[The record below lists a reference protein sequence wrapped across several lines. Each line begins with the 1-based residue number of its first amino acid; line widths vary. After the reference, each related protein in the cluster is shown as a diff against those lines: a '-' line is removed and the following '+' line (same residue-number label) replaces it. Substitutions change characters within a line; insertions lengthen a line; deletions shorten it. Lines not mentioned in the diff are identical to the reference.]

1 MKKIAAYAKLLRLP
15 GIGALG
21 TTTLIGALTIGVTN
35 LFDLSLVF
43 LVGSFSAVF
52 GFLLNDYADVEL
64 DNLVDDLKKKP
75 LVSGD
80 VSKKSALM
88 IAILLILSTFLFISI
103 LYHGKTIDNHKVI
116 AILCIILAGILGSVY
131 DLYGK
136 KIVGSDFL
144 VSISMSFV
152 FLFGALSFGQP
163 TVITWIIFILTFN
176 QAIHMNA
183 VEGGIKDADHDY
195 KMGVTNMALAS
206 GVKVEGNNLIIPT
219 SFKAFGFGIR
229 LCSAVLLF
237 TPFVLFGYSYY
248 IWQIILLAVL
258 TGVLLVLSVK
268 FLTMKIFDRSKIRK
282 LIGVQSFLRYSLVP
296 IMLIPI
302 IGTLP
307 SVILVFFPIVW
318 YIVFTPLLGEEL
330 FKPRM

>member
-1 MKKIAAYAKLLRLP
+1 MKKVAAYAKLLRLP

-21 TTTLIGALTIGVTN
+21 TTTLIGALTVGVY
-35 LFDLSLVF
+35 DLVDLGIVF
-43 LVGSFSAVF
+43 LIGSFSAVF

-80 VSKKSALM
+80 VSKRSALM
-88 IAILLILSTFLFISI
+88 IAILLILSTFFLISL
-103 LYHGKTIDNHKVI
+103 LYFEKPIDTYKFY

-131 DLYGK
+131 DLFGK

-144 VSISMSFV
+144 VSISMSLV

-163 TVITWIIFILTFN
+163 TTITWIIFILTFN
-176 QAIHMNA
+176 QSLHMNA

-195 KMGVTNMALAS
+195 KMGVTNIALSS
-206 GVKVEGNNLIIPT
+206 GVKVEGNTLFIPNA
-219 SFKAFGFGIR
+219 FKTFGFGIR
-229 LCSAVLLF
+229 LFSAVLLF
-237 TPFVLFGYSYY
+237 TPFVFFGYTYY
-248 IWQIILLAVL
+248 LWHIILLAVL
-258 TGVLLVLSVK
+258 TFILLALSVK
-268 FLTMKIFDRSKIRK
+268 FLTMKIFNRSQIRK
-282 LIGVQSFLRYSLVP
+282 IIGIQSFLRYSLVP

-307 SVILVFFPIVW
+307 SVILIIFPIAW
-318 YIVFTPLLGEEL
+318 YILFTPLLGEEL

>member
-1 MKKIAAYAKLLRLP
+1 MSKVAAYAKLLRLP

-21 TTTLIGALTIGVTN
+21 TTTLIGAMTVGVYDLIDLAIVFTIG
-35 LFDLSLVF
+35 SL
-43 LVGSFSAVF
+43 SAVF

-88 IAILLILSTFLFISI
+88 IAILLILATFFLISV
-103 LYHGKTIDNHKVI
+103 LYYGKPIDNHKLV
-116 AILCIILAGILGSVY
+116 AINCIILAGILGSVY

-163 TVITWIIFILTFN
+163 TIITWIIFILTFN

-195 KMGVTNMALAS
+195 KMGVTNMALSS
-206 GVKVEGNNLIIPT
+206 GVKVKGDSLIIPN
-219 SFKAFGFGIR
+219 SFKAFGLGIR
-229 LCSAVLLF
+229 LFSAVLLF
-237 TPFVLFGYSYY
+237 TPFVFFGYDYY
-248 IWQIILLAVL
+248 LWQIILLAVL
-258 TGVLLVLSVK
+258 TIILLVLSYK
-268 FLTMKIFDRSKIRK
+268 FYTMKVFDRSKIRK

-307 SVILVFFPIVW
+307 SVILIFFPILW
-318 YIVFTPLLGEEL
+318 YIIFTPLLGEEL

>member
-1 MKKIAAYAKLLRLP
+1 MNKVAAYAKLLRLP

-21 TTTLIGALTIGVTN
+21 TTTLIGAISVGEYDLLN
-35 LFDLSLVF
+35 LSIVF
-43 LVGSFSAVF
+43 LIGSFSAVF

-80 VSKKSALM
+80 VSKRSALM
-88 IAILLILSTFLFISI
+88 MAILLILLTFFLISI
-103 LYHGKTIDNHKVI
+103 LYYNKPIDSNKLV
-116 AILCIILAGILGSVY
+116 AIICIILAGILGSVY

-163 TVITWIIFILTFN
+163 TIITWIIFILTFN

-195 KMGVTNMALAS
+195 KMGVTNMALSS
-206 GVKVEGNNLIIPT
+206 GVKVEGNNLIIPNI
-219 SFKAFGFGIR
+219 FKAFGFGIR
-229 LCSAVLLF
+229 LFSAVLLF
-237 TPFVLFGYSYY
+237 TPFVFFGYNYY
-248 IWQIILLAVL
+248 SWQIILLAAL
-258 TGVLLVLSVK
+258 TFILLALSVK
-268 FLTMKIFDRSKIRK
+268 FLTMKIFERSKIRK
-282 LIGVQSFLRYSLVP
+282 IIGVQSFLRYSLVP

-302 IGTLP
+302 IGTLT
-307 SVILVFFPIVW
+307 SVILIIFPIFW
-318 YIVFTPLLGEEL
+318 YIIFTPLLGEEL

>member
-21 TTTLIGALTIGVTN
+21 TTALIGALTVGVYD
-35 LFDLSLVF
+35 LFDLCIVF
-43 LVGSFSAVF
+43 LIGSFSAVF

-80 VSKKSALM
+80 VSKRSALM
-88 IAILLILSTFLFISI
+88 IAILLILLTFFLISI
-103 LYHGKTIDNHKVI
+103 LYFEKPIDTYKLI
-116 AILCIILAGILGSVY
+116 AIICVILAGILGSVY

-144 VSISMSFV
+144 VSISMSLV

-163 TVITWIIFILTFN
+163 TIITWIIFILTFN

-195 KMGVTNMALAS
+195 KMGVTNIALSS
-206 GVKVEGNNLIIPT
+206 GVKVEGNNLFIPNN
-219 SFKAFGFGIR
+219 FKAFGFGIR
-229 LCSAVLLF
+229 LFSAVLLF
-237 TPFVLFGYSYY
+237 TPFVFFGYNYY
-248 IWQIILLAVL
+248 LWQIILLAVL
-258 TGVLLVLSVK
+258 TFILLALSVK

-282 LIGVQSFLRYSLVP
+282 IIGIQSFLRYSLVP

-307 SVILVFFPIVW
+307 SVILIIFPIVW
-318 YIVFTPLLGEEL
+318 YIIFTPLLGEEL

>member
-21 TTTLIGALTIGVTN
+21 TTTLIGAITVGEYD
-35 LFDLSLVF
+35 LFALCIVF
-43 LVGSFSAVF
+43 LVGSLSAVF

-88 IAILLILSTFLFISI
+88 IAIVLILLTFLLISI
-103 LYHGKTIDNHKVI
+103 LYFEKPIDTYKFF
-116 AILCIILAGILGSVY
+116 AIICIIAAGFLGSIY

-136 KIVGSDFL
+136 KIIGSDFL

-163 TVITWIIFILTFN
+163 TIITWIIFVLTFN
-176 QAIHMNA
+176 QALHMNA

-195 KMGVTNMALAS
+195 KMGVTNMALSS
-206 GVKVEGNNLIIPT
+206 GVKVDGDSLFIPN

-229 LCSAVLLF
+229 LFSAVLLF
-237 TPFVLFGYSYY
+237 TPFVVFGYEDSLWHL
-248 IWQIILLAVL
+248 ILLVVFTFILLA
-258 TGVLLVLSVK
+258 LSFR

-282 LIGVQSFLRYSLVP
+282 LIGIQSFLRYSLVP
-296 IMLIPI
+296 FMLLPI
-302 IGTLP
+302 IGILP
-307 SVILVFFPIVW
+307 SVILIIFPIVW

>member
-1 MKKIAAYAKLLRLP
+1 MGLT
-15 GIGALG
+15 GI
-21 TTTLIGALTIGVTN
+21 
-35 LFDLSLVF
+35 FYF
-43 LVGSFSAVF
+43 LWT
-52 GFLLNDYADVEL
+52 
-64 DNLVDDLKKKP
+64 
-75 LVSGD
+75 
-80 VSKKSALM
+80 
-88 IAILLILSTFLFISI
+88 IAII
-103 LYHGKTIDNHKVI
+103 
-116 AILCIILAGILGSVY
+116 CIILAGILGSVY

-163 TVITWIIFILTFN
+163 TIITWIIFILTFN

-195 KMGVTNMALAS
+195 KMGVTNIALSS
-206 GVKVEGNNLIIPT
+206 GVKVEGNNLFIPNN
-219 SFKAFGFGIR
+219 FKAFGFGIR
-229 LCSAVLLF
+229 LFSAVLLF
-237 TPFVLFGYSYY
+237 TPFVFFGYNYY
-248 IWQIILLAVL
+248 PWQIILLAVL
-258 TGVLLVLSVK
+258 TFILLAFSYK

-282 LIGVQSFLRYSLVP
+282 IIGFQSFLRYSLVP

-307 SVILVFFPIVW
+307 SIILIIFPIIW
-318 YIVFTPLLGEEL
+318 YIIFTPLLGEEL

>member
-1 MKKIAAYAKLLRLP
+1 MKRIAAYAKLLRLP
-15 GIGALG
+15 GIGGLG
-21 TTTLIGALTIGVTN
+21 TTTLIGALTVGVYDV
-35 LFDLSLVF
+35 FDLFIVF
-43 LVGSFSAVF
+43 LIGSLSAVF

-80 VSKKSALM
+80 VSKKSAL
-88 IAILLILSTFLFISI
+88 LLSVFLILIIFFLISI
-103 LYHGKTIDNHKVI
+103 LYYEKPIDTNKFI
-116 AILCIILAGILGSVY
+116 AINCIILAGILGTIY

-136 KIVGSDFL
+136 RIIGSDFL
-144 VSISMSFV
+144 VAISMSFV

-163 TVITWIIFILTFN
+163 TIITWIIFVLTFN
-176 QAIHMNA
+176 QTLHMNA

-195 KMGVTNMALAS
+195 KMGVTNLALSS
-206 GVKVEGNNLIIPT
+206 GVKVDKTKLFIPN
-219 SFKAFGFGIR
+219 SFKSFGFGIR
-229 LCSAVLLF
+229 LFSVVLLF
-237 TPFVLFGYSYY
+237 LPFVFFEYSYY
-248 IWQIILLAVL
+248 LWQIILLAVL
-258 TGVLLVLSVK
+258 TFILIVLSVK

-282 LIGVQSFLRYSLVP
+282 SIGIQSFLRYSLVP

-307 SVILVFFPIVW
+307 SVIIIIFPIVW
-318 YIVFTPLLGEEL
+318 YIIFTPLLGEEM

>member
-21 TTTLIGALTIGVTN
+21 TTTLIGALTVGVYDVI
-35 LFDLSLVF
+35 DLCIVF
-43 LVGSFSAVF
+43 LIGSLSAVF

-75 LVSGD
+75 LVSED
-80 VSKKSALM
+80 VSKRSALM
-88 IAILLILSTFLFISI
+88 IGILLILLTFFLISL
-103 LYHGKTIDNHKVI
+103 LYYEKPIDTNKFI
-116 AILCIILAGILGSVY
+116 AISCIILAGILGSIY

-136 KIVGSDFL
+136 KIIGSDFL

-152 FLFGALSFGQP
+152 FLFGALSFAQP
-163 TVITWIIFILTFN
+163 TIITWIIFILTFN

-195 KMGVTNMALAS
+195 KMGVTNIALSS
-206 GVKVEGNNLIIPT
+206 GVKVDGTTLFIPN
-219 SFKAFGFGIR
+219 SFKTFGFGIR
-229 LCSAVLLF
+229 LFSAVLLF
-237 TPFVLFGYSYY
+237 TPFVFFGYPYY
-248 IWQIILLAVL
+248 LWQIILLAVL
-258 TGVLLVLSVK
+258 TFILLALSVK

-282 LIGVQSFLRYSLVP
+282 IIGIQSFLRYSLVP

-307 SVILVFFPIVW
+307 SVILIIFPIVW
-318 YIVFTPLLGEEL
+318 YILFTPLLGEEL

>member
-21 TTTLIGALTIGVTN
+21 TTALIGALTVGVYD
-35 LFDLSLVF
+35 LFDLSIVF

-80 VSKKSALM
+80 VSKRSALM
-88 IAILLILSTFLFISI
+88 IAILLILLTFFLISI
-103 LYHGKTIDNHKVI
+103 LYFEKPIDTYKLI
-116 AILCIILAGILGSVY
+116 AIICIILAGILGSVY

-136 KIVGSDFL
+136 KIIGSDFL
-144 VSISMSFV
+144 VSISMSLV

-163 TVITWIIFILTFN
+163 TIITWIIFILTFN

-195 KMGVTNMALAS
+195 KMGVTNIALSS
-206 GVKVEGNNLIIPT
+206 GVKVEGNNLFIPNK
-219 SFKAFGFGIR
+219 FKAFGFGIR
-229 LCSAVLLF
+229 LFSAVLLF
-237 TPFVLFGYSYY
+237 TPFVFFGYNYY
-248 IWQIILLAVL
+248 PWQIILLAVL
-258 TGVLLVLSVK
+258 TFILLALSVK

-282 LIGVQSFLRYSLVP
+282 IIGIQSFLRYSLVP

-302 IGTLP
+302 IGTLT
-307 SVILVFFPIVW
+307 SVILIFFPIVW
-318 YIVFTPLLGEEL
+318 YILFTPLLGEEL

>member
-1 MKKIAAYAKLLRLP
+1 MKKISVYAKLLRLP

-21 TTTLIGALTIGVTN
+21 TTTLIGALTVGMTDLVN
-35 LFDLSLVF
+35 LCIVF

-64 DNLVDDLKKKP
+64 DNLVSDLKKKP

-80 VSKKSALM
+80 VSKRSALM
-88 IAILLILSTFLFISI
+88 IAILLILMTFLLISI
-103 LYHGKTIDNHKVI
+103 LYYGKPIDTYKFF
-116 AILCIILAGILGSVY
+116 AIISIIVAGILGSIY
-131 DLYGK
+131 DLFGK
-136 KIVGSDFL
+136 KIIGSDFL

-152 FLFGALSFGQP
+152 FIFGALSFGEP
-163 TVITWIIFILTFN
+163 TVITWIIFVLTFN
-176 QAIHMNA
+176 QALHMNA

-195 KMGVTNMALAS
+195 KMGVTNIALS
-206 GVKVEGNNLIIPT
+206 TGVKVEGDALFIPN

-229 LCSAVLLF
+229 LFSAVLLF
-237 TPFVLFGYSYY
+237 TPFVVFGYDYY
-248 IWQIILLAVL
+248 LWQIILLAVL
-258 TGVLLVLSVK
+258 IFILLALSLK

-282 LIGVQSFLRYSLVP
+282 LIGIQSFLRYSLVP

-302 IGTLP
+302 IGLVP
-307 SVILVFFPIVW
+307 SVILVFFPIAW
-318 YIVFTPLLGEEL
+318 YIIFTPLLGEEL

>member
-1 MKKIAAYAKLLRLP
+1 MSKVAGYAKLLRLP

-21 TTTLIGALTIGVTN
+21 TTTLIGAMTVGVY
-35 LFDLSLVF
+35 DLIDLAIVF
-43 LVGSFSAVF
+43 LIGSLSAVF

-88 IAILLILSTFLFISI
+88 IAILLILATFFLISV
-103 LYHGKTIDNHKVI
+103 LYYGKPIDNHKLV
-116 AILCIILAGILGSVY
+116 AINCIILAGVLGSVY

-144 VSISMSFV
+144 VSISMAFV

-163 TVITWIIFILTFN
+163 TIITWIIFILTFN

-195 KMGVTNMALAS
+195 KMGVTNMALSS
-206 GVKVEGNNLIIPT
+206 GVTVKGDSLIIPN

-229 LCSAVLLF
+229 LFSAVLLF
-237 TPFVLFGYSYY
+237 TPFVFFGYDYY
-248 IWQIILLAVL
+248 LWQIILLAVL
-258 TGVLLVLSVK
+258 TIVLLALSFR
-268 FLTMKIFDRSKIRK
+268 FLTMKVFDRSKIRK

-307 SVILVFFPIVW
+307 SVILIFFPILW
-318 YIVFTPLLGEEL
+318 YILFTPLLGEEL

>member
-1 MKKIAAYAKLLRLP
+1 MKKVAAYAKLLRLP

-21 TTTLIGALTIGVTN
+21 TTALIGALTVGVT
-35 LFDLSLVF
+35 DLVDLCIVF
-43 LVGSFSAVF
+43 LVGSLSAVF

-75 LVSGD
+75 LVSGE
-80 VSKKSALM
+80 VSKRSALM
-88 IAILLILSTFLFISI
+88 IGILLILVTFFLISLLYFEKPLDTYKFIA
-103 LYHGKTIDNHKVI
+103 LN
-116 AILCIILAGILGSVY
+116 CIILAGILGSVY
-131 DLYGK
+131 DLFGK
-136 KIVGSDFL
+136 KIIGSDFL

-163 TVITWIIFILTFN
+163 TIITWIIFVLTFN
-176 QAIHMNA
+176 QALHMNA

-195 KMGVTNMALAS
+195 KMGVTNIALSS
-206 GVKVEGNNLIIPT
+206 GVKVEGNALFIPST
-219 SFKAFGFGIR
+219 FKAFGFGIR

-237 TPFVLFGYSYY
+237 IPFVFFGYDYY
-248 IWQIILLAVL
+248 LWQIILLAVL
-258 TGVLLVLSVK
+258 TFILLALSVK

-282 LIGVQSFLRYSLVP
+282 LIGIQSFLRYSLVP

-302 IGTLP
+302 IDILP
-307 SVILVFFPIVW
+307 SVILIFFPIVW

>member
-1 MKKIAAYAKLLRLP
+1 MKKVAAYAKLLRLP

-21 TTTLIGALTIGVTN
+21 TTTLIGALTVGVTD
-35 LFDLSLVF
+35 LVDLSIVF
-43 LVGSFSAVF
+43 LVGSLSAVF

-80 VSKKSALM
+80 VSKRSALM
-88 IAILLILSTFLFISI
+88 IGIFLILLTFFLISL
-103 LYHGKTIDNHKVI
+103 LYYEKPLDTYKFI
-116 AILCIILAGILGSVY
+116 AINCIILAGILGSVY
-131 DLYGK
+131 DLFGK
-136 KIVGSDFL
+136 RIIGSDFL

-176 QAIHMNA
+176 QALHMNA

-195 KMGVTNMALAS
+195 KMGVTNIALSS
-206 GVKVEGNNLIIPT
+206 GVKVDGNALFIPPT
-219 SFKAFGFGIR
+219 FKAFGFGIR

-237 TPFVLFGYSYY
+237 TPFVFFGYDYY
-248 IWQIILLAVL
+248 LWQIILLAVL
-258 TGVLLVLSVK
+258 TFILLVLSVK

-282 LIGVQSFLRYSLVP
+282 LIGIQSFLRYSLVP

-302 IGTLP
+302 IDILP
-307 SVILVFFPIVW
+307 SVILIFFPIVW

>member
-15 GIGALG
+15 GIGGLG
-21 TTTLIGALTIGVTN
+21 TTTLIGALTVGVYDV
-35 LFDLSLVF
+35 FDLFIVF
-43 LVGSFSAVF
+43 LVGSFSAVY

-80 VSKKSALM
+80 ISKRSALL
-88 IAILLILSTFLFISI
+88 IGIFLILITFFLISI
-103 LYHGKTIDNHKVI
+103 LYYEKPIDTNKLI
-116 AILCIILAGILGSVY
+116 AISCIILAGILGSIY

-136 KIVGSDFL
+136 RIIGSDFL
-144 VSISMSFV
+144 VSISMSLV

-163 TVITWIIFILTFN
+163 TIITWIIFILTFN
-176 QAIHMNA
+176 QTLHMNA

-195 KMGVTNMALAS
+195 KMGVTNIALSS
-206 GVKVEGNNLIIPT
+206 GVKVDKTTLFIPN
-219 SFKAFGFGIR
+219 SFKTFGFGIR
-229 LCSAVLLF
+229 LFSVVLLF
-237 TPFVLFGYSYY
+237 LPFVFFGYSYY
-248 IWQIILLAVL
+248 LWQIILLAVL
-258 TGVLLVLSVK
+258 TFILIVLSVK

-282 LIGVQSFLRYSLVP
+282 SIGIQSFLRYSLVP

-302 IGTLP
+302 IGTIP
-307 SVILVFFPIVW
+307 SVIIIIFPIVW
-318 YIVFTPLLGEEL
+318 YIIFTPLLGEEM

>member
-21 TTTLIGALTIGVTN
+21 TTTLIGALTVGVYD
-35 LFDLSLVF
+35 LFSLCIVF

-75 LVSGD
+75 LVSGE
-80 VSKKSALM
+80 VTKKTALL
-88 IAILLILSTFLFISI
+88 IAILLMLLTFLLISI
-103 LYHGKTIDNHKVI
+103 LYFGKSIDTYKFF
-116 AILCIILAGILGSVY
+116 AIMCILAAGVLGSIY

-136 KIVGSDFL
+136 RIIGSDFL

-152 FLFGALSFGQP
+152 FLFGALSFGP
-163 TVITWIIFILTFN
+163 PAVITWIIFVLTFN
-176 QAIHMNA
+176 QALHMNA

-195 KMGVTNMALAS
+195 KMGVTNLALS
-206 GVKVEGNNLIIPT
+206 TGVKVKGNSLFIPN

-229 LCSAVLLF
+229 LFSAVLLF
-237 TPFVLFGYSYY
+237 APFVVFGYGYY
-248 IWQIILLAVL
+248 LWHLILLGIL
-258 TGVLLVLSVK
+258 TFVLLFLSLK

-282 LIGVQSFLRYSLVP
+282 LIGIQSFLRYSLVP

-302 IGTLP
+302 IGPLP

>member
-21 TTTLIGALTIGVTN
+21 TTTLIGALTVGVYD
-35 LFDLSLVF
+35 LFDLGIVF

-80 VSKKSALM
+80 ISKRSALM
-88 IAILLILSTFLFISI
+88 IAILLILLTFFLISL
-103 LYHGKTIDNHKVI
+103 LYFEKPIDTYKLT
-116 AILCIILAGILGSVY
+116 AIICIILAGILGSVY

-136 KIVGSDFL
+136 KIIGSDFL

-163 TVITWIIFILTFN
+163 TIITWIIFILTFN
-176 QAIHMNA
+176 QALHMNA

-195 KMGVTNMALAS
+195 KMGVKNIALSS
-206 GVKVEGNNLIIPT
+206 GVKVEGNTLFIPNN
-219 SFKAFGFGIR
+219 FKTFGFGIR
-229 LCSAVLLF
+229 LFSAVLLF
-237 TPFVLFGYSYY
+237 SPFVFFGYNYY
-248 IWQIILLAVL
+248 PWQIILLAVL
-258 TGVLLVLSVK
+258 TFILLGLSVR
-268 FLTMKIFDRSKIRK
+268 FLTMKIFNRSKIRK
-282 LIGVQSFLRYSLVP
+282 IIGIQSFLRYSLVP

-307 SVILVFFPIVW
+307 SVILIIFPIVW
-318 YIVFTPLLGEEL
+318 YMIFTPLLGEEL